1 MGAMKKIIAAIVVIA
16 IIGFGVYV
24 FSRGPASVAPSP
36 EPVATTTAPAAT
48 TTAPIDEKIE
58 VIGKSA
64 GGRDIVAYHYG
75 AAKGASELLLV
86 GGIHGGYSANT
97 ASVAYEAMA
106 HLEANPGVIPTG
118 IRVTVVPV
126 LNPDG
131 LAKVTSATSSFDSSE
146 ITASEATRVA
156 GRFNGN
162 TVDLNRN
169 FDCDWQAD
177 AVWQSKK
184 VSGGTA
190 AFSEPEAQ
198 AIKAYVESHPVTA
211 AIVWYSSA
219 GGVFASNCHNDMLD
233 QTKELTATFAK
244 ASGYPAHEEFNFY
257 EVTGDMT
264 NWFAKKDIAAISVL
278 LTDHEETEWPKNQK
292 GIEAVL
298 ASFAN

>member
-1 MGAMKKIIAAIVVIA
+1 MKKIIAVIVVLA
-16 IIGFGVYV
+16 LIGAGFY
-24 FSRGPASVAPSP
+24 FFTRDAAVAPEVP
-36 EPVATTTAPAAT
+36 TPVATTTVPVATTTAPV
-48 TTAPIDEKIE
+48 DEKVE

-75 AAKGASELLLV
+75 AAKGAGELLLV

-97 ASVAYEAMA
+97 AEVAYEAMA
-106 HLEANPGVIPTG
+106 HFESNPSVIPTG
-118 IRVTVVPV
+118 IRVTVIPT

-131 LAKVTSATSSFDSSE
+131 LAKVTSATSSLSAAD
-146 ITASEATRVA
+146 ITATDAERVA

-184 VSGGTA
+184 VSGGSA

-198 AIKAYVESHPVTA
+198 AIKTYVEAHPITA
-211 AIVWYSSA
+211 AVVWYSSA

-233 QTKELTATFAK
+233 QTKALTATFAK

-257 EVTGDMT
+257 EITGDMT
-264 NWFAKKDIAAISVL
+264 NWFAKKGIAAISVL
-278 LTDHEETEWPKNQK
+278 LTDHESAEWSKNQK
-292 GIEAVL
+292 GLEAVL